1 MEAEA
6 AWTLAQQRGCR
17 MSGCRRLGY
26 PEGNQ
31 LDHGT
36 GVLAHFGVQIKFA
49 DGLGS
54 VWVVDGYCVGSF
66 EGPVCW
72 RLGCDHSGKGCAPWN
87 DLLCIAPVEVLMLA
101 VDRLMRALCLGRGP
115 DDTCCRRYGGPSVN
129 RVTGWFTDGCV
140 GCNSRAH

>member
-6 AWTLAQQRGCR
+6 AWTLDILDAGIPT
-17 MSGCRRLGY
+17 SDSLVVE

-31 LDHGT
+31 LDRGT

-72 RLGCDHSGKGCAPWN
+72 RLGCDRSGKGCAPLN

-101 VDRLMRALCLGRGP
+101 VDRLMRALFLTR
-115 DDTCCRRYGGPSVN
+115 
-129 RVTGWFTDGCV
+129 
-140 GCNSRAH
+140 